1 MKKTF
6 LAAAAFALLAT
17 SASAHVF
24 EDFRCGPYKVTW
36 LIGKYFSP
44 EPDGLCEMKGSCDG
58 EGHYLVMRDDQR
70 TVVDQQVY
78 TKGGDLF
85 YKGFKCRLLPFK
97 G

>member
-1 MKKTF
+1 MK
-6 LAAAAFALLAT
+6 
-17 SASAHVF
+17 
-24 EDFRCGPYKVTW
+24 
-36 LIGKYFSP
+36 
-44 EPDGLCEMKGSCDG
+44 
-58 EGHYLVMRDDQR
+58 DDQR

>member
-1 MKKTF
+1 
-6 LAAAAFALLAT
+6 
-17 SASAHVF
+17 VF
-24 EDFRCGPYKVTW
+24 EDFRCGPYKVMW

-78 TKGGDLF
+78 TKGGDLQ
-85 YKGFKCRLLPFK
+85 RLQVPPPPLQRLTENEDD
-97 G
+97 